1 MSRKIIVYSL
11 DSDTTPSFL
20 DHAGSYFKDGVGL
33 GITKE
38 EAVISG
44 NVLQI
49 NTKEELL
56 AFFETNYAN
65 SFYYSG
71 IDPDLTKVFVTA
83 QEMCNEFWNRF
94 TVLNESAV

>member
-1 MSRKIIVYSL
+1 MNRKIVVYSL
-11 DSDTTPSFL
+11 DSGTTPDFL
-20 DHAGSYFKDGVGL
+20 DVAGSYFKDGVGL
-33 GITKE
+33 GITKQD
-38 EAVISG
+38 AVVPDG
-44 NVLQI
+44 VLQI

-83 QEMCNEFWNRF
+83 QEMCNGFWNQYIDN
-94 TVLNESAV
+94 L